1 MTTILVTGGCGF
13 IASHFIRLIL
23 SQTNWRVINLD
34 AITYAGNMENLEDVL
49 SNPNHVFYRGDI
61 TDSKYVS
68 TIFETEKPSSVVNF
82 AAESHV
88 DRSIID
94 SSPFLKTNILGTH
107 VLLEVARQTQT
118 SRFLQVSTA
127 EVYGDAEGKAPRRED
142 DLLKPSSP
150 YASSKASADLLCLSY
165 HRTYGMPI
173 IIVRSANNY
182 GPFQFPEKLIPLMIR
197 KALTNSSLPVY
208 GDGLQQRDWL
218 YVKDNVSAILSA
230 LQSGHIGSIYNIG
243 TGIDR
248 TNLDVINTICD
259 LLAEEQG
266 EDTEKFRSL
275 IEFTADRPGH
285 DRRYALDT
293 ERIKTELGWS
303 AQVSFDVGLKD
314 TIRWYLN
321 NQSWIESVTSGKYT
335 TYYEDV
341 YAGLKQDS

>member
-1 MTTILVTGGCGF
+1 
-13 IASHFIRLIL
+13 
-23 SQTNWRVINLD
+23 
-34 AITYAGNMENLEDVL
+34 
-49 SNPNHVFYRGDI
+49 
-61 TDSKYVS
+61 
-68 TIFETEKPSSVVNF
+68 
-82 AAESHV
+82 
-88 DRSIID
+88 
-94 SSPFLKTNILGTH
+94 
-107 VLLEVARQTQT
+107 
-118 SRFLQVSTA
+118 
-127 EVYGDAEGKAPRRED
+127 
-142 DLLKPSSP
+142 
-150 YASSKASADLLCLSY
+150 
-165 HRTYGMPI
+165 
-173 IIVRSANNY
+173 
-182 GPFQFPEKLIPLMIR
+182 MIR

-303 AQVSFDVGLKD
+303 AQVCFDVGLKD

-321 NQSWIESVTSGKYT
+321 NQSWIESLTSGKYT